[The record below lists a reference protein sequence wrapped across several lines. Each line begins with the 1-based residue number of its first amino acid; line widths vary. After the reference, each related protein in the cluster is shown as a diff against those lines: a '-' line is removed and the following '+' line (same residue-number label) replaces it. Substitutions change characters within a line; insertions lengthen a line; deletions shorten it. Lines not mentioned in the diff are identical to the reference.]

1 MNTLSDTGHGE
12 ADTNPKTENRDLAAM
27 SYVGETLPERGMTL
41 MGDVMRASE

>member
-12 ADTNPKTENRDLAAM
+12 TDTNPKIEHRYLAAM
-27 SYVGETLPERGMTL
+27 SYVGETLPEREMTL